1 MNNYYDKYYDNY
13 YKKYIKY
20 KSKYIYLQQLS
31 LNKQN
36 LNNVKQE
43 GGRYDCDPKKPFKDL
58 CFEKQDGKYK
68 NKDGCINDCELN
80 YINYHL
86 IKTGIKGETIK
97 FYLFIKDIIKNKKID
112 VYIKGGN
119 VIGLKV
125 LKMIRDK
132 YKNDDKK
139 FKEVFEKFLELE
151 LIKDWDFSGYTKE
164 IITDEYRD
172 QLDKIAEEYKLVPR
186 AKTFILYQTKR
197 PLLTDDKPMFE
208 IAILDSDRFT
218 KLEIPLTT
226 MKVKVNEFNLKY
238 IFMFCKSFMLN
249 KNYNKPKSKEDD
261 KPKSKEDDKTK
272 TDKTEEKP
280 KSKEELYKEYLA
292 DFDFDILKRMIDKIQ
307 IIIYPHKNGL
317 YDVNKSNFDKGILSD
332 ELVNFIQKYD
342 DFDKNLPQ
350 FLIIHIED
358 PYRIL
363 YRLPEKNMKKNDKIK
378 KFIEDYIDK
387 KRQDW
392 LFDSKFI
399 DKSIKLFM
407 GDLGKHIA
415 TSYITEFKKTQSIQ
429 KALEKALVI
438 LDGISFNRVQ
448 TDFNMLTD
456 YGKNLLSLLF
466 SDLIKQIDEINL
478 ISLTNT
484 TKTIEFIKFLGGKLN

>member
-1 MNNYYDKYYDNY
+1 
-13 YKKYIKY
+13 
-20 KSKYIYLQQLS
+20 
-31 LNKQN
+31 
-36 LNNVKQE
+36 
-43 GGRYDCDPKKPFKDL
+43 
-58 CFEKQDGKYK
+58 
-68 NKDGCINDCELN
+68 
-80 YINYHL
+80 
-86 IKTGIKGETIK
+86 
-97 FYLFIKDIIKNKKID
+97 
-112 VYIKGGN
+112 
-119 VIGLKV
+119 
-125 LKMIRDK
+125 
-132 YKNDDKK
+132 
-139 FKEVFEKFLELE
+139 
-151 LIKDWDFSGYTKE
+151 
-164 IITDEYRD
+164 
-172 QLDKIAEEYKLVPR
+172 
-186 AKTFILYQTKR
+186 
-197 PLLTDDKPMFE
+197 
-208 IAILDSDRFT
+208 
-218 KLEIPLTT
+218 
-226 MKVKVNEFNLKY
+226 
-238 IFMFCKSFMLN
+238 
-249 KNYNKPKSKEDD
+249 
-261 KPKSKEDDKTK
+261 
-272 TDKTEEKP
+272 
-280 KSKEELYKEYLA
+280 
-292 DFDFDILKRMIDKIQ
+292 MIDKIQ

-332 ELVNFIQKYD
+332 ELVKFIQKYD

-407 GDLGKHIA
+407 GDLGKHIT

-429 KALEKALVI
+429 QALEKALVI

-484 TKTIEFIKFLGGKLN
+484 IKTIEFIKFLGGKI